1 MSRIFEY
8 KENYDAIASLPFV
21 QKLLKKVDKLKRKN
35 TKLKEQ
41 NKALKT
47 VIYTLPQF
55 MNKKQN
61 KLPKL
66 RKTND
71 IIIKSECFE
80 PTLCD
85 TLVDDDNE
93 VVFIPN
99 IDKEVETYDLT
110 DNDSHDDAEKENIT
124 AVIEE
129 VEEEED
135 EEEEAEEEVEEEEG
149 EEEEGEEEEGEEEE
163 VEEREGASEGTVGS
177 LEEDEEVFEI
187 TIKGKSYYTTNEKSG
202 KIYAIDENE
211 DVGDEIGEFKEGKAV
226 FYKK

>member
-1 MSRIFEY
+1 MSRVFEY

-35 TKLKEQ
+35 TKLKNQ

-55 MNKKQN
+55 MNKKHN
-61 KLPKL
+61 KLEKL
-66 RKTND
+66 RKSND
-71 IIIKSECFE
+71 IVIKTETFE

-85 TLVDDDNE
+85 TLTDADDE
-93 VVFIPN
+93 VVFVPT
-99 IDKEVETYDLT
+99 IDNDVETYDLT
-110 DNDSHDDAEKENIT
+110 EEDEHDDLTGDDDKNENIT

-129 VEEEED
+129 VEEEEESNER
-135 EEEEAEEEVEEEEG
+135 EEEESNEREEEESN
-149 EEEEGEEEEGEEEE
+149 
-163 VEEREGASEGTVGS
+163 EREGASEGTVGS
-177 LEEDEEVFEI
+177 LEEEEVFEI
-187 TIKGKSYYTTNEKSG
+187 KIKGKAYYTTNEKSG

-211 DVGDEIGEFKEGKAV
+211 DVGDEVGEFKEGKAV